1 MIDLPALREYCATLK
16 GTEETY
22 PFDETTLV
30 IKVMGKMFALMPTDL
45 PSDQAQTVSLK
56 CDPTLAQ
63 LLRQTYP
70 TVQPGYH
77 LSKKHWNTVTLDGT
91 ISDDEIYEM
100 IDNSY
105 ALVVKKI
112 KKSEREALKNL

>member
-1 MIDLPALREYCATLK
+1 MIDLAALRAYCATLNCS
-16 GTEETY
+16 EETY

-45 PSDQAQTVSLK
+45 SSDEAQTISLK
-56 CDPTLAQ
+56 CDPMLAQ

-70 TVQPGYH
+70 AVQPGYH

-91 ISDDEIYEM
+91 ISDEEIYEM

-105 ALVVKKI
+105 ALVVKGL
-112 KKSEREALKNL
+112 KKSEREALKKL